1 MKRILVT
8 GSLGYL
14 GSVLTSYLSESG
26 FHVVGYDAGFFKES
40 LLYPPKLTETIFR
53 DARTIEEKD
62 LEKIDAVVHLAGIS
76 NDPVGKLDATLV
88 YDPTRIYSLHIAKMC
103 KKLGIKFIFASSC
116 SVYGLGEQELL
127 SECCATHP
135 QTFYSLNKLQI
146 EGDLQSISGESF
158 SPIALRFATVFGA
171 SPRIRFDVVVNMLT
185 GMAVSNRSIVLNSNG
200 LSWRPNLHILDAC
213 QAIRCAIDLD
223 YRGGELL
230 TLNVGAD
237 ENNLQVLD
245 IAKIIQKSIPNCELR
260 YLSDNPELDTDGLIR
275 DRKVKDG
282 GDTRTYKVSF
292 EKIKEIMPD
301 FKCQWSV
308 EDGVNNMV
316 ELFEKL
322 SLSSVLFKSRGFYR
336 LQHLE
341 DLHAAGYIS
350 DQLSWLNAPKA

>member
-14 GSVLTSYLSESG
+14 GSVLTSYLNENG
-26 FHVVGYDAGFFKES
+26 FNVVGYDAGFFKDS
-40 LLYPPKLTETIFR
+40 LLYPPALTETIFR
-53 DARTIEEKD
+53 DARTIEERD
-62 LEKIDAVVHLAGIS
+62 LENIDAVVHLAGIS

-88 YDPTRIYSLHIAKMC
+88 YDPTRIYSFHIAKMC
-103 KKLGIKFIFASSC
+103 KKLGVKFIFASSC

-127 SECCATHP
+127 TESSATHP

-146 EGDLQSISGESF
+146 ESDLQSISDESF
-158 SPIALRFATVFGA
+158 SPIALRFATVFGP
-171 SPRIRFDVVVNMLT
+171 SPRIRFDVVINMLT
-185 GMAVSNRSIVLNSNG
+185 GMAVSNHSIVLNSNG

-223 YRGGELL
+223 YRGRELL

-237 ENNLQVLD
+237 QNNLQVLE
-245 IAKIIQKSIPNCELR
+245 IAKIIQKHIPACELK

-292 EKIKEIMPD
+292 DKIKKIMPD
-301 FKCQWSV
+301 FKCQWGV
-308 EDGVNNMV
+308 EDGVNDMV
-316 ELFEKL
+316 KLFERL
-322 SLSSVLFKSRGFYR
+322 SLSSMLFKSRGFYR

-341 DLHAAGYIS
+341 DLHAAGCVS
-350 DQLSWLNAPKA
+350 DELFWLNAAKA